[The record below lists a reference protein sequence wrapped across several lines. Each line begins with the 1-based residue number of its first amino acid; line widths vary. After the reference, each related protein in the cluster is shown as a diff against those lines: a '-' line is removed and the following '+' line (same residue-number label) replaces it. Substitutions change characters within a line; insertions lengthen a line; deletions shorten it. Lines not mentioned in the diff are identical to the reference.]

1 MVKLILIIVI
11 CYLLGAIPVGYL
23 VARLQGIDIRLRGS
37 GNIGTTNVWRN
48 LGSKAGLIVLAGD
61 LLKGVI
67 AVAVGYYFLQ
77 GNARLLAPLAALV
90 GHSWPVFLGFQG
102 GKIIATSLG
111 VYMALDPLLMT
122 LGVILWL
129 VVVGVSRYVSL
140 GSIVAMASLPVLALA
155 LGRPRG
161 FSLWADV
168 LFALAVAAIAIY
180 KHLPN
185 IRRLLEGKESR
196 ISRF

>member
-1 MVKLILIIVI
+1 VKLIFVILI
-11 CYLLGAIPVGYL
+11 CYLLGTVPVGYL

-61 LLKGVI
+61 LLKGII
-67 AVAVGYYFLQ
+67 AVGLGYYFLQ

-111 VYMALDPLLMT
+111 VYMALDPLLMV

-140 GSIVAMASLPVLALA
+140 GSIIAMASLPVLTLA

-161 FSLWADV
+161 FSPWAIF

-185 IRRLLEGKESR
+185 IRRLLKGKESR
-196 ISRF
+196 VRKLF